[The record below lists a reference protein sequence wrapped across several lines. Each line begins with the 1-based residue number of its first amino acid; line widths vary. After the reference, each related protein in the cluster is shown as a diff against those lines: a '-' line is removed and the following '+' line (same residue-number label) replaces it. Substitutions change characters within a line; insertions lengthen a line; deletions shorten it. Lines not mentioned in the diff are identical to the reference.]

1 MLQRRVLV
9 FLPKMQLIRL
19 MTGRFGQAA
28 LAEEERKRATE
39 VPFFLI
45 ADGKIALRA
54 EVGGESVLALLDT
67 GAAASALSA
76 RLARRIRPAQEP
88 ASAPAASDVPIAP
101 AVPLTASL
109 NGCVVQI
116 AASRD
121 EATIRPTLDERVS
134 PRLGVEV
141 SLLLGMDFVGRCD
154 RLVVDYVHQQLLIV
168 PESGR

>member
-19 MTGRFGQAA
+19 MTGRYGQAA
-28 LAEEERKRATE
+28 LAEEERKRATA

-45 ADGKIALRA
+45 ADGKVAVRG
-54 EVGGESVLALLDT
+54 EVEGHGVLALLDT
-67 GAAASALSA
+67 GAAATSLSS
-76 RLARRIRPAQEP
+76 RLARRIPRDAKL
-88 ASAPAASDVPIAP
+88 SAASEPPPPPLLVNLNGLKLPIAGSL
-101 AVPLTASL
+101 AEAS
-109 NGCVVQI
+109 
-116 AASRD
+116 
-121 EATIRPTLDERVS
+121 IRPNLDERVS
-134 PRLGVEV
+134 PRLGVEI